1 MSSSAP
7 SGPRVWAALAVLT
20 LVWGTT
26 WAAIRIGL
34 EGTPPFAGVAFRF
47 GIASAVL
54 LGVAAVARIPLG
66 RTRTERRLWLVNGF
80 FSFVFS
86 YGLVYWAEQWV
97 PSALAA
103 ILFAT
108 FPLFVVL
115 VGLPVLPGERLGTRA
130 LLGLLGGFAGVV
142 LIFSEDLATV
152 AGSGVVVASLVFLG
166 SPVTAAIG
174 SVAIKR
180 WGKGIH
186 PISMAA
192 VPMGICAVVMGLVS
206 FLFERD
212 RTFVWDGTSVG
223 AILYLG
229 VLGSAVTF
237 VLYFWLLEHLPVTQ
251 VSLVTYVTPI
261 VAVGVGTLWLDEPFT
276 ARMALGTILVIAGV
290 AVTSTRRGRATPRGR
305 TPAG

>member
-1 MSSSAP
+1 MVAS
-7 SGPRVWAALAVLT
+7 LAVLT
-20 LVWGTT
+20 VVWGTT

-34 EGTPPFAGVAFRF
+34 EGTPPFAGVALRF
-47 GIASAVL
+47 AVASAVL
-54 LGVAAVARIPLG
+54 LAVAAGAGIPLG

-115 VGLPVLPGERLGTRA
+115 VGLPVLPGERLGPRA
-130 LLGLLGGFAGVV
+130 LLGLLGGFVGVV
-142 LIFSEDLATV
+142 LIFSEDLASV
-152 AGSGVVVASLVFLG
+152 AGSGVVLASLVFLG
-166 SPVTAAIG
+166 SPATAAIG

-186 PISMAA
+186 PISLAA
-192 VPMGICAVVMGLVS
+192 VPMGICALVMGVVS

-212 RTFVWDGTSVG
+212 RTFVWDATSVG

-261 VAVGVGTLWLDEPFT
+261 VAVVVGTLWLDEPFT
-276 ARMALGTILVIAGV
+276 LRMGVGTALVIAGV
-290 AVTSTRRGRATPRGR
+290 AVTSTRRGRGAPRGR
-305 TPAG
+305 PPAG